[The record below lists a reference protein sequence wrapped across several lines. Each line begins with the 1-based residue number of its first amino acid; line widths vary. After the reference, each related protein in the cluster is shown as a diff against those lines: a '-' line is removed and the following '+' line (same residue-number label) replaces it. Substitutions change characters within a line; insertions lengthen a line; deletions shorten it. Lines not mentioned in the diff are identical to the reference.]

1 MNTRLIAAALLAAAV
16 AGGCD
21 SETPERTRPT
31 RDYGSA
37 KSAPEPAA
45 PPKPA
50 PKPTRPPPPDPWAEA
65 LVSLSTGKVES
76 ARRVA
81 TTWRRKAGDDAA
93 FLRRLVDTFK
103 DSSAA
108 PEVREAAAF
117 VLGSLQNKE
126 GLAALAEALAAAT
139 TPDSAKNLLLALG
152 SGKYGEDE
160 EVFARE
166 EGPRVVRTPIGL
178 SVEIRGRVVEAET
191 RAPMIARL
199 KSTEPAE
206 VRVMAVMT
214 LTESTDYPDVRLAF
228 ITALGGESDPN
239 ALGEV
244 ARSLS
249 AWAASQATDAP
260 DRAAVVKALLE
271 GGMRSEAALLRSKSE
286 EGLRRMTWA
295 NADVLKAI
303 PAIEEGPLEIR
314 RWVLSILAETAAK
327 VETPSRLRILAA
339 IERMIPSASSAEMR
353 EVGITALGSFA
364 DLPRTLPL
372 LVDTL
377 EDPAW
382 NVRAA
387 AARTLTRMPFHE
399 KVMAALKK
407 MAAEDP
413 DERARQ
419 AASESLKALS
429 SR

>member
-1 MNTRLIAAALLAAAV
+1 MRLTVAALLAVAV

-21 SETPERTRPT
+21 SETPERTRTP

-50 PKPTRPPPPDPWAEA
+50 PKPPRPPPPDPWAEA
-65 LVSLSTGKVES
+65 LTSLATGKVES

-81 TTWRRKAGDDAA
+81 TTWRRQAGDDPA

-108 PEVREAAAF
+108 PEAREAAAF

-126 GLAALAEALAAAT
+126 GLAVLAEALAKAST
-139 TPDSAKNLLLALG
+139 VGSTKNLLLALG
-152 SGKYGEDE
+152 SGKYGDDD

-166 EGPRVVRTPIGL
+166 DSPRVVRTPIGL

-191 RAPMIARL
+191 RAPMIARI
-199 KSTEPAE
+199 KPTEPAE
-206 VRVMAVMT
+206 VRAMAVMT
-214 LTESTDYPDVRLAF
+214 LTESTDYPDVRQAF
-228 ITALGGESDPN
+228 IAALGEETEPG

-249 AWAASQATDAP
+249 AWAASQSPDAA

-271 GGMRSEAALLRSKSE
+271 GGMRPEAALLRSKSE
-286 EGLRRMTWA
+286 EGLRRMIWS
-295 NADVLKAI
+295 NADVIKAI
-303 PAIEEGPLEIR
+303 PVIEEGPLEIR
-314 RWVLSILAETAAK
+314 KWVLSILSETAAK

-339 IERMIPSASSAEMR
+339 IEKMIPSASSPEMR

-377 EDPAW
+377 EDSAW

-387 AARTLTRMPFHE
+387 AARTLTRMPYHE

-407 MAAEDP
+407 VEAEDP
-413 DERARQ
+413 DERVRQ
-419 AASESLKALS
+419 AASESLKVLS